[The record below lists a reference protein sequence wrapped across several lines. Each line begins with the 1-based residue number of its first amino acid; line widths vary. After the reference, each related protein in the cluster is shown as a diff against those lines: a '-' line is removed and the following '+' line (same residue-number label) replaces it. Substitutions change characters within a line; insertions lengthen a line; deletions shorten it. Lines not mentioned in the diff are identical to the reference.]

1 METCST
7 ITASKRLLAPLALGL
22 ALLAAFLLAGPPAA
36 RADLAPQSAS
46 TISPYEDRLGTA
58 YANYPTGDAGTPY
71 FAPVVHAAGSR
82 WDRVDFAWDRIQR
95 PRPEDGQII
104 WDFSGYDELVDR
116 QRDAGL
122 DVIAILGSTPAW
134 AADVCNLSARTAV
147 VLPQQLAAHPS
158 VTLRPAAV
166 EGGWQACP
174 PRGLDLAWDHPD
186 NIWGTF
192 VYTTVMRYKDR
203 VRVWEIWNEPDLW
216 DWFWRGSVDDY
227 AQLLRVGYQAV
238 KAADPDATVLFA
250 GLAYWADRSYYVAV
264 LDALIDLPDA
274 ARNNYYFD
282 VMSLHLYSDVYQIGW
297 IAAEIQANMTTRV
310 GPRPI
315 WLTETGVPLWDQWP
329 IDHPLEWR
337 RDRATAEEAAAYAIQ
352 AFAEAR
358 AAGIERFIFFRTHD
372 DVMEWA
378 ELNDTTFYQHF
389 GLIDNDLTLRPA
401 YHAFGVTAHYLQG
414 ENQVTGPFTHGGVRR
429 ITFWATPRGRV
440 DVLWNTAGAP
450 VTYSHPAVLPTA
462 TLIDV
467 RGQTMPLTATDGA
480 FTLTLPGATANN
492 SADGRFLIGGAPL
505 LLLQEDTRAP
515 TITLQPLPNLVG
527 TPELA
532 LTWDVVDPGSG
543 YWYAEIARSTAP
555 GGPWHVVAGVG
566 ATQDLTTTV
575 VQLPASGPWSF
586 RARARDRAGNWSP
599 WTSPVSTT
607 AILTRTVSLSV
618 TTYLEEPGEVP
629 TTTVLS
635 WFGPAGQLI
644 STTVGTTWRIT
655 RTVDAGTHTLWARAP
670 DHLAPPYRFTVIGG
684 LDLLPL
690 DVSLGLRPIR
700 GRAFL
705 PIIMRR
711 P

>member
-1 METCST
+1 METCRT

-22 ALLAAFLLAGPPAA
+22 TLLAAFLLAGPPAA
-36 RADLAPQSAS
+36 RADLAPQGVS
-46 TISPYEDRLGTA
+46 TISPFDNRLGTA
-58 YANYPTGDAGTPY
+58 YANYQTGDDEAPY
-71 FAPVVHAAGSR
+71 FAPLVHAVGSR
-82 WDRVDFAWDRIQR
+82 WDRVDFAWDRIQSA
-95 PRPEDGQII
+95 EAT
-104 WDFSGYDELVDR
+104 WTFSGYDELVDR

-122 DVIAILGSTPAW
+122 DIIAILGSTPAW
-134 AADVCNLSARTAV
+134 AADLCNLSAQTAV
-147 VLPQQLAAHPS
+147 VLPQQLIAHPS

-186 NIWGTF
+186 NVWGTF

-203 VRVWEIWNEPDLW
+203 VHVWEIWNEPDLW

-250 GLAYWADRSYYVAV
+250 GLAYWADPGYYIAV
-264 LDALIDLPDA
+264 LDALTTLPDA
-274 ARNNYYFD
+274 AQHNYFFD

-297 IAAEIQANMTTRV
+297 IAAEIQANLIRTV
-310 GPRPI
+310 GRRPI
-315 WLTETGVPLWDQWP
+315 WLTETGVPLWDPWP
-329 IDHPLEWR
+329 PDHNPALR
-337 RDRATAEEAAAYAIQ
+337 INRATSDEAAAYMIQ

-358 AAGIERFIFFRTHD
+358 AAGVERFIVFRTHD
-372 DVMEWA
+372 DLMPGPTGDIPE
-378 ELNDTTFYQHF
+378 YF
-389 GLIDNDLTLRPA
+389 GLIANDLGLRPA

-414 ENQVTGPFTHGGVRR
+414 ENQVTGPFTHGGIRR

-440 DVLWNTAGAP
+440 DVLWNTTGAP
-450 VTYSHPAVLPTA
+450 ITYSHPAVLPTA

-467 RGQTMPLTATDGA
+467 RGQATTITATNAA
-480 FTLTLPGATANN
+480 FTLTLPAATANN

-505 LLLQEDTRAP
+505 LVLQEDTLPP
-515 TITLQPLPNLVG
+515 TVALHTLPELVG
-527 TPELA
+527 TPSLT
-532 LTWDVVDPGSG
+532 LTWDAADADSG
-543 YWYAEIARSTAP
+543 YWYAEVARAGAP
-555 GGPWHVVAGVG
+555 AGPWQVVADVRT
-566 ATQDLTTTV
+566 TQDLTNTV
-575 VQLPASGPWSF
+575 VVLPASGPWSF

-599 WTSPVSTT
+599 WSSPVSTT

-629 TTTVLS
+629 TATVLS

-644 STTVGTTWRIT
+644 STTVGTTWHIT
-655 RTVDAGTHTLWARAP
+655 RTVDAGPHTLWSRAP
-670 DHLAPPYRFTVIGG
+670 DHLAPPHRFTVIGG
-684 LDLLPL
+684 LEPLPL
-690 DVSLGLRPIR
+690 DIALTLHPIR

-705 PIIMRR
+705 PIITRG